1 MKKIVI
7 LASGSGSNT
16 KNLLEYFKN
25 KPSIQISMIISNKR
39 NAGVFDKVQKF
50 KIPSLWI
57 NKKTYN
63 NNYLLVLLKSIKPDL
78 IVLAGFLLKIPIT
91 IIESFE
97 NKIINIHP
105 SILPLYGGKGMYGFK
120 IHELVKKN
128 RDKFSGITIH
138 FVNNEYDKGLIIFQE
153 KVKIENSDSIEMISK
168 KVQKLEHYHYPR
180 VIENLL

>member
-16 KNLLEYFKN
+16 KNLIEYFKN
-25 KPSIQISMIISNKR
+25 NPSIQISMIISNKR

-57 NKKTYN
+57 NNETYN
-63 NNYLLVLLKSIKPDL
+63 NNYLLVLLKSIQPDL

-97 NKIINIHP
+97 KKIINIHP